1 MIMSGHNGN
10 RLMLNKLDPK
20 TDPHHPMVYQ
30 IRLEDHKV
38 MNKTMNNK
46 NELLT
51 ATQSKA
57 SVPIRKRAASST
69 RADWLVP
76 AALIA
81 LSAVPFLGGAIRL
94 VGLASGAEITPENA
108 RFVAVP
114 LPVVIHIINA
124 LLFCIL
130 GAFQFAPGF
139 RRRRPGWHRAA
150 GRILV
155 LCGLAAGLSGLW
167 MTQFYPLYPHL
178 QAELL
183 YGFRMLFGSAMVLS
197 IALGLAAILRRD
209 IARHRAWMIRGYA
222 IGQGAGT
229 QAVTALLWL
238 LIFGTP
244 NDLTKELLMGASW
257 AINLA
262 VAEWIIRSHSSRGRQ
277 RSTGDGRFE
286 RSVAHR

>member
-1 MIMSGHNGN
+1 
-10 RLMLNKLDPK
+10 
-20 TDPHHPMVYQ
+20 
-30 IRLEDHKV
+30 
-38 MNKTMNNK
+38 MNNK
-46 NELLT
+46 NMLIT
-51 ATQSKA
+51 TTQPTA
-57 SVPIRKRAASST
+57 SVPISKRATSST

-76 AALIA
+76 TALIA
-81 LSAVPFLGGAIRL
+81 LSFIAFLGGVVRL
-94 VGLASGAEITPENA
+94 VGLASGAQITPENA

-114 LPVVIHIINA
+114 LPVVIHIISA

-139 RRRRPGWHRAA
+139 RRRRPGWHRRA
-150 GRILV
+150 GRLLV

-178 QAELL
+178 QRELL
-183 YGFRMLFGSAMVLS
+183 YGFRMLFGSGMVVS

-209 IARHRAWMIRGYA
+209 IAQHRAWMIRGYA

-262 VAEWIIRSHSSRGRQ
+262 VAEWIIRSNRSRGRQ
-277 RSTGDGRFE
+277 EQGLG
-286 RSVAHR
+286 HRARPQRAL